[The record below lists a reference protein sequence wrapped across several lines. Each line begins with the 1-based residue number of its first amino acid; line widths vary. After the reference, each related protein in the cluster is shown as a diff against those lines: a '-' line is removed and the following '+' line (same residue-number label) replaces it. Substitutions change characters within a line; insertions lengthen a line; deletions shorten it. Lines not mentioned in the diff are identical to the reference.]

1 MTSLRE
7 ALRSSAL
14 VRDTRPSLE
23 NVIYAIYG
31 ADRKKTSLVFN
42 CLTIDDRNSPLSSIA
57 KAWDSRVQHVI
68 YGIYVRQKRWIC
80 LVINHLAI
88 DDRNWLGAE
97 SPHLK
102 LEPVEQPPR
111 SRLRRDRQ
119 KRREIGGAVDVEP
132 DARQLNNA
140 WL

>member
-42 CLTIDDRNSPLSSIA
+42 CLTIDDRNSPLSS
-57 KAWDSRVQHVI
+57 
-68 YGIYVRQKRWIC
+68 
-80 LVINHLAI
+80 
-88 DDRNWLGAE
+88 
-97 SPHLK
+97 
-102 LEPVEQPPR
+102 R
-111 SRLRRDRQ
+111 SRMPGTRAFNMSSMESMCAKSDGYVL
-119 KRREIGGAVDVEP
+119 
-132 DARQLNNA
+132 
-140 WL
+140 